1 MLTEIKSGRDSEDE
15 EGTIVGMVSGLLG
28 VVEGAGVE

>member
-1 MLTEIKSGRDSEDE
+1 MLTEIKSGRDSKDE
-15 EGTIVGMVSGLLG
+15 GGTIVGMMFGLLG